1 MKRVSVAE
9 AKNHLPALLHEAEQS
24 GPIEIMRHE
33 RPVAVIVAHD
43 EFERLKRSS
52 RARKRTFAAVVA
64 WREKHAKELSELDVT
79 GVLAGTR
86 DQKAGRPIKW

>member
-9 AKNHLPALLHEAEQS
+9 AKNHLPALLHEAEES

-33 RPVAVIVAHD
+33 KPVAVIVAHD

-52 RARKRTFAAVVA
+52 RSKRSFSAVLE
-64 WREKHAKELSELDVT
+64 WREKHSKDLEVLDVA

-86 DQKAGRPIKW
+86 ERKHGRPVKG